1 MHYGLVSGPGKIP
14 CQELSVSVRLGC
26 ESRRARGNVE
36 GGQRVLFSLSPAEGL
51 ALFVSALSVAGTVRC
66 FQSAAHLFLSRSTH
80 CGPPASLRLPLAA
93 LK

>member
-36 GGQRVLFSLSPAEGL
+36 GGQRVLFSPLPT
-51 ALFVSALSVAGTVRC
+51 VAPPPRFASHSRHSNDGRRGGRDV
-66 FQSAAHLFLSRSTH
+66 FQT
-80 CGPPASLRLPLAA
+80 
-93 LK
+93 